1 MIYDSDAL
9 PYPVF
14 TWPAPLMWL
23 VVAAVVAWI
32 LRLVRA
38 RA

>member
-14 TWPAPLMWL
+14 TWPRWAFWL
-23 VVAAVVAWI
+23 GLASLVAV
-32 LRLVRA
+32 LVGVLGRS
-38 RA
+38 